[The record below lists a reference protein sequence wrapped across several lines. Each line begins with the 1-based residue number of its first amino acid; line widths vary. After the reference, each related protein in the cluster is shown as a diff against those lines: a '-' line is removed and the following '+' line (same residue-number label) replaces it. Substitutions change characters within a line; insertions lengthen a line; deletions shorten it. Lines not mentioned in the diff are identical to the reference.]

1 MRSPLPHLVIRRRLW
16 WLLCLVL
23 MLPAAQAAAS
33 WHALSHTGGVA
44 TDGGDGKLV
53 LHLTHCDLCLTA
65 VAVTG
70 GALTCKS
77 VLAVGSSGRD
87 VTAQALSSVVWLA
100 PPVRAYLSRAP
111 PPLSVN

>member
-1 MRSPLPHLVIRRRLW
+1 MRSPLPCVLIRRRFW

-23 MLPAAQAAAS
+23 MLPAAQAAAG
-33 WHALSHTGGVA
+33 WHALSHTGSVA
-44 TDGGDGKLV
+44 PGDGDGKLAR
-53 LHLTHCDLCLTA
+53 HLTHCELCLSA

-77 VLAVGSSGRD
+77 EPPAGSPGID

-111 PPLSVN
+111 PRSP

>member
-1 MRSPLPHLVIRRRLW
+1 MHSPPPCVLIRRRLW
-16 WLLCLVL
+16 WLLLLVL
-23 MLPAAQAAAS
+23 MLPVAQAAAA
-33 WHALSHTGGVA
+33 WHTLSHAGSAATG
-44 TDGGDGKLV
+44 DGDGKLA

-77 VLAVGSSGRD
+77 EPLARSPVRA
-87 VTAQALSSVVWLA
+87 VTPQSPSSVVWLA

-111 PPLSVN
+111 PPLSMK